1 MKKKETSTL
10 NIFKDNKLAPVQQ
23 AGVKGGEDF
32 VVISDVEGF

>member
-10 NIFKDNKLAPVQQ
+10 IIFKDNKLAPVQQ

-32 VVISDVEGF
+32 IVVEDVSGN